1 MHLLLRRG
9 ANPNASLAPMPVIFF
24 AAQFGDV
31 GMVRLLIE
39 RGADPNCHMSSK
51 VRAAASASKRIPHL
65 LLYAICSSD
74 EFVNLRQ
81 NMMMCHV

>member
-24 AAQFGDV
+24 AVQFGDV

-39 RGADPNCHMSSK
+39 RGADPNCHMPAK
-51 VRAAASASKRIPHL
+51 VRLTASAPFCPL
-65 LLYAICSSD
+65 NPNEYC
-74 EFVNLRQ
+74 NLCYNVRATRK
-81 NMMMCHV
+81 